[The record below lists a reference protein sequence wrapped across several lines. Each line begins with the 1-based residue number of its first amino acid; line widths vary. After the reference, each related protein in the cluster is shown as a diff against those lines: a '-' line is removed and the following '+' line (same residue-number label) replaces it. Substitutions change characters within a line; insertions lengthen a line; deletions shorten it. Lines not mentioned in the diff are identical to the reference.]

1 VPVSRDLFRAISGSF
16 PTGVLIVSTL
26 DKHSEPKGLTTQAYM
41 GLSTEPPLMLVAI
54 DKTSRTLPAL
64 QKSRVFV
71 INFLKE
77 GADEV
82 ATLFASKSDEKFK
95 DVRWEPAK
103 DAGGVPILRDI
114 SLAYAVCRANEVHEA
129 GDHILFVASVEAGEV
144 LGGTPLMYYKRTYAA
159 WPEER
164 PAPAVEEGSA

>member
-16 PTGVLIVSTL
+16 PTGVLIVTTL
-26 DKHSEPKGLTTQAYM
+26 DDHDEPKGLTTQAYL
-41 GLSTEPPLMLVAI
+41 GLSTEPPLVLLSI

-64 QKSRVFV
+64 RKRGAFV
-71 INFLKE
+71 INFLKT
-77 GADEV
+77 GAEDV

-95 DVRWEPAK
+95 DLRWEPAN
-103 DAGGVPILRDI
+103 DVGGAPILRDL
-114 SLAYAVCRANEVHEA
+114 SLAYAACRATEIHDA

-159 WPEER
+159 WPAER
-164 PAPAVEEGSA
+164 PAPPVEETA

>member
-16 PTGVLIVSTL
+16 PTGVLIVTTL
-26 DKHSEPKGLTTQAYM
+26 DEHGEPKGLTTQAYV

-64 QKSRVFV
+64 QRHRAFV

-77 GADEV
+77 GAEDV

-95 DVRWEPAK
+95 DLRWEPAQE
-103 DAGGVPILRDI
+103 AGGAPILRAI
-114 SLAYAVCRANEVHEA
+114 SLAYA
-129 GDHILFVASVEAGEV
+129 
-144 LGGTPLMYYKRTYAA
+144 
-159 WPEER
+159 
-164 PAPAVEEGSA
+164 APK